1 MSSAPEDLAVPREVA
16 SHLDTSVDVLAYWRH
31 MGRGPAFVKLGRR
44 VYYRWSDVNA
54 WIAANVQT
62 ITRPAV

>member
-1 MSSAPEDLAVPREVA
+1 MSSAPDDLAVPREVA
-16 SHLDTSVDVLAYWRH
+16 AYLRTSIDVLAYWRH

-44 VYYRWSDVNA
+44 VYYRWSDLESWVSE
-54 WIAANVQT
+54 NVQT